1 MIPEPALESTGEAI
15 FKIIM
20 TFVKERD
27 GKKKQKQIVSLNL
40 LLSKGFRL
48 VRILEFGSMPNFGG

>member
-1 MIPEPALESTGEAI
+1 MIPELALESIGEAI

-27 GKKKQKQIVSLNL
+27 GKKKKKKQIVSLNL

-48 VRILEFGSMPNFGG
+48 VRILEFGG

>member
-27 GKKKQKQIVSLNL
+27 RKKKKKQIVSLNL

-48 VRILEFGSMPNFGG
+48 VCILEFGSMLNFGG